1 MVVND
6 VMTANPA
13 TADATEPVRQI
24 INKLMELDVR
34 HLPIVDD
41 GQLAGIIS
49 DRDLRDVLA
58 KAVDENTDLDARE
71 ARLDEPVSKLMSSD
85 VVSVDPETSLGD
97 VIDLMVEHRIGA
109 VPVVDPDTSELVG
122 IVSYIDVLKVARNE
136 LE

>member
-41 GQLAGIIS
+41 GQLVGIIS

-58 KAVDENTDLDARE
+58 KAVDENTDLE
-71 ARLDEPVSKLMSSD
+71 ARDID
-85 VVSVDPETSLGD
+85 APEG
-97 VIDLMVEHRIGA
+97 
-109 VPVVDPDTSELVG
+109 
-122 IVSYIDVLKVARNE
+122 
-136 LE
+136 